1 MIALL
6 VTLLRRVR
14 RRGRPRAVRL
24 APDQRRAQALW
35 RRARERLE
43 RGGVT
48 FPSPISP
55 RAAIQWTAERRLA
68 AAPAVEELAS
78 AVLAAR
84 WGGAALP
91 AGRARALLRE
101 LRRQLAAR

>member
-1 MIALL
+1 M
-6 VTLLRRVR
+6 TL
-14 RRGRPRAVRL
+14 PH
-24 APDQRRAQALW
+24 
-35 RRARERLE
+35 
-43 RGGVT
+43 
-48 FPSPISP
+48 PISP
-55 RAAIQWTAERRLA
+55 RGAIRWTAERHLA

-101 LRRQLAAR
+101 LRRQLAPR